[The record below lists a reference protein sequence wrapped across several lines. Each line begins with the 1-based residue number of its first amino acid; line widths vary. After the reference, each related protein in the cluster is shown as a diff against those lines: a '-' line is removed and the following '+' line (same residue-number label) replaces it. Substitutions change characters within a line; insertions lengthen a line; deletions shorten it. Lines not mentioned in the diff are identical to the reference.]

1 MNVYTFETETGKRFM
16 TTAKSNVTIAGV
28 EYVAETLHRTE
39 YSLDPIVTKSN
50 MTIFFPGDNEFAR
63 GFLTETTLSLTVV
76 VGTMR
81 GTPFFRGRLVTVEY
95 TSDFNISLLFE
106 PKVVLGN
113 KTTGER
119 RIFQRNCP
127 YEVYNTR
134 TCRAKEVR
142 TRVRVIA
149 VPSGR
154 VLRVRFDTG
163 DPSNGNRGD
172 LRFNVIRINGD
183 LTQGKANIGFL
194 IGGLA
199 IPTASSIVFEGRLY
213 ERRMWITNITDRVA
227 MGSLVEFEMVL
238 FRDHNVMVN
247 ETVDVM
253 VGCKRTT
260 ASCRDVHDNIDNF
273 GGFPGMTKASP
284 FAGGF
289 RS

>member
-1 MNVYTFETETGKRFM
+1 MNVYTFETENGKRYM
-16 TTAKSNVTIAGV
+16 TSAKSNVTIAGI
-28 EYVAETLHRTE
+28 EYEATTLHRTE

-50 MTIFFPGDNEFAR
+50 LTIFLPGDNEFAR
-63 GFLTETTLSLTVV
+63 SFLTETTLSLTVV
-76 VGTMR
+76 IGTMR

-127 YEVYNTR
+127 YEVYNKR
-134 TCRAKEVR
+134 TCRAPEVR
-142 TRVRVIA
+142 TRVRVID
-149 VPSGR
+149 VPSSR
-154 VLRVRFDTG
+154 ALKVRYDTG
-163 DPSNGNRGD
+163 DPGNGNRGD
-172 LRFNVIRINGD
+172 LRFNVIPIRGE
-183 LTQGKANIGFL
+183 LTNSKANIGFL
-194 IGGLA
+194 IGGIA
-199 IPTASSIVFEGRLY
+199 VPTSSSIVFEGRLF

-227 MGSLVEFEMVL
+227 MGSLVEFEMIL
-238 FRDHNVMVN
+238 FREHSVLVN

-260 ASCRDVHDNIDNF
+260 ASCRDIHNNIENF

-284 FAGGF
+284 FAGGL